1 MQVSMRLK
9 SPAHYTESKLQLK
22 VVFAAGLTIFGTSE
36 IAKMFFK
43 EIIGQN
49 AVKQRLIQSVREER
63 VSHAQLFAG
72 PPGTGKL
79 ALAIAY
85 AQYVACTNRQEN
97 DSCGEC
103 PSCKKYRKLIHP
115 DLHFVFPVVKTPKFK
130 EPVSDNFLEEWRQMM
145 AQNFYFNIDQWF
157 DLIGVENAQGLIYSH
172 QSEEIIR
179 KLNLKSYESEY
190 KVMIIWLPE
199 KMHAACANKLLK
211 MIEEPPVKTLFVL
224 VTENEEDIISTI
236 RSRCQLITI
245 PPIDPDSIEKAI
257 RAMPDSEGI
266 DVRNIVHLAKGNY
279 DKALELIQPDEQSLY
294 NLERF
299 KELMRFSYGR
309 KFGDLLK
316 WADQVA
322 GIGREKQ
329 KSLLNYF
336 LTILR
341 ENFVYNLKVRD
352 LNFMNDQEEE
362 FSKRFSPFINERNIL
377 ELTEVFETAFAHI
390 GMNGNPRIIF
400 SDVSFKITKLIRK

>member
-1 MQVSMRLK
+1 
-9 SPAHYTESKLQLK
+9 
-22 VVFAAGLTIFGTSE
+22 
-36 IAKMFFK
+36 MFFK
-43 EIIGQN
+43 EVIGQS
-49 AVKQRLIQSVREER
+49 ATKQRLIQSVNEER

-85 AQYVACTNRQEN
+85 AQFVACTNRQVD

-103 PSCKKYRKLIHP
+103 PSCKKYKKLIHP

-130 EPVSDNFLEEWRQMM
+130 EPVSDNFLEEWRLMI
-145 AQNFYFNIDQWF
+145 AQNPYFNIDQWF
-157 DLIGVENAQGLIYSH
+157 DMIGVENAQGLIYSH

-199 KMHAACANKLLK
+199 KMHVACANKLLK

-224 VTENEEDIISTI
+224 ITENEEDIISTI

-245 PPIDPDSIEKAI
+245 PPINSASLEKAI
-257 RAMPDSEGI
+257 MALPDAEGCDI
-266 DVRNIVHLAKGNY
+266 RNIVHLAKGNY
-279 DKALELIQPDEQSLY
+279 GKALELLQPDEQTLF

-309 KFGDLLK
+309 KFGDLFK

-336 LTILR
+336 LIILR
-341 ENFVYNLKVRD
+341 ENFIYNLKNSD
-352 LNFMNDQEEE
+352 LTFMSDQEED
-362 FSKRFSPFINERNIL
+362 FSKRFSPFINERNIV
-377 ELTEVFETAFAHI
+377 ELTEVFETAFAHV
-390 GMNGNPRIIF
+390 GMNGNPKIIF
-400 SDVSFKITKLIRK
+400 TDVAFKITKLIRK

>member
-1 MQVSMRLK
+1 
-9 SPAHYTESKLQLK
+9 
-22 VVFAAGLTIFGTSE
+22 
-36 IAKMFFK
+36 MFFK
-43 EIIGQN
+43 EVIGQE
-49 AVKQRLIQSVREER
+49 ATKKRLIQSVGEER

-72 PPGTGKL
+72 PEGTGKL

-85 AQYVACTNRQEN
+85 AQYVACTNRQSG

-130 EPVSDNFLEEWRQMM
+130 EPVSDNFLEEWRAMI
-145 AQNFYFNIDQWF
+145 AQSPYFNLDQWF
-157 DLIGVENAQGLIYSH
+157 DMIGVENAQGLIYAH

-199 KMHAACANKLLK
+199 KMHVACANKLLK
-211 MIEEPPVKTLFVL
+211 MIEEPPVKTLFIL
-224 VTENEEDIISTI
+224 ITENEEDIISTI
-236 RSRCQLITI
+236 RSRCQMITV
-245 PPIDPDSIEKAI
+245 PPIDPDSMARALGNLPEAEGHDI
-257 RAMPDSEGI
+257 RN
-266 DVRNIVHLAKGNY
+266 VVHLAKGNFT
-279 DKALELIQPDEQSLY
+279 KAVELLQPDEQTLF
-294 NLERF
+294 NLEKF

-309 KFGDLLK
+309 KYSDLFK
-316 WADQVA
+316 WVDQVA

-336 LTILR
+336 LNSLR
-341 ENFVYNLKVRD
+341 ENFIYNLKNKD
-352 LNFMNDQEEE
+352 LTFMSDQEEE
-362 FSKRFSPFINERNIL
+362 FSKRFSPFINERNIQ
-377 ELTEVFETAFAHI
+377 ELTEVFELAFAHI

-400 SDVSFKITKLIRK
+400 TDVSFKIVKLIRK

>member
-1 MQVSMRLK
+1 
-9 SPAHYTESKLQLK
+9 
-22 VVFAAGLTIFGTSE
+22 
-36 IAKMFFK
+36 MFFK
-43 EIIGQN
+43 DVIGQN
-49 AVKQRLIQSVREER
+49 AIKERLIQSVREER

-72 PPGTGKL
+72 PSGAGKL

-85 AQYVACTNRQEN
+85 AQYVACTNRQEH

-130 EPVSDNFLEEWRQMM
+130 EPVSDNFLDEWRIMI
-145 AQNFYFNIDQWF
+145 AQNPYFNIDQWF

-199 KMHAACANKLLK
+199 KMHVACANKLLK

-245 PPIDPDSIEKAI
+245 PPIDTVSLEKAI
-257 RAMPDSEGI
+257 REIPHTADLDI
-266 DVRNIVHLAKGNY
+266 RNIVHLAKGNY
-279 DKALELIQPDEQSLY
+279 SRALELLQPDDQTLY

-299 KELMRFSYGR
+299 KELMRYSYGR
-309 KFGDLLK
+309 KFGDLIK
-316 WADQVA
+316 WAEQVA

-341 ENFVYNLKVRD
+341 ENFIYNLKVRD
-352 LNFMNDQEEE
+352 LTFMSDQEEE
-362 FSKRFSPFINERNIL
+362 FSKRFSPFINERNII
-377 ELTEVFETAFAHI
+377 ELTEVFETAFVHV

-400 SDVSFKITKLIRK
+400 TDIAFRITKLIRK

>member
-1 MQVSMRLK
+1 
-9 SPAHYTESKLQLK
+9 
-22 VVFAAGLTIFGTSE
+22 
-36 IAKMFFK
+36 MFFK
-43 EIIGQN
+43 EVIGQD
-49 AVKQRLIQSVREER
+49 ATKQRLIQSVNEER

-85 AQYVACTNRQEN
+85 AQYVACTNRQAG

-103 PSCKKYRKLIHP
+103 PSCKKIRKLIHP
-115 DLHFVFPVVKTPKFK
+115 DLHFVFPVIKTKKFEK
-130 EPVSDNFLEEWRQMM
+130 PVSDNFLEDWRMM
-145 AQNFYFNIDQWF
+145 VGRNPYFSMDQWF
-157 DLIGVENAQGLIYSH
+157 SQIGVENAQGLIYSH

-190 KVMIIWLPE
+190 KTMIIWLPE
-199 KMHAACANKLLK
+199 KMHVACANKLLK
-211 MIEEPPVKTLFVL
+211 MIEEPPVKTLFIL
-224 VTENEEDIISTI
+224 ITENEEDILSTI

-245 PPIDPDSIEKAI
+245 PPIDSVALGKAI
-257 RAMPDSEGI
+257 QEVPEAEGCDI
-266 DVRNIVHLAKGNY
+266 RNIVHLARGNY
-279 DKALELIQPDEQSLY
+279 GKALELLQPDEQILF

-309 KFGDLLK
+309 KYSDLFK
-316 WADQVA
+316 WVDQVA

-336 LTILR
+336 LIILR
-341 ENFVYNLKVRD
+341 ENFMYNLKNRN
-352 LNFMNDQEEE
+352 LSFMSDQEEE
-362 FSKRFSPFINERNIL
+362 FSKRFSPFINERNIV

-400 SDVSFKITKLIRK
+400 TDVTFKVMKLIRK

>member
-1 MQVSMRLK
+1 MLFLTLHKSNSML
-9 SPAHYTESKLQLK
+9 
-22 VVFAAGLTIFGTSE
+22 
-36 IAKMFFK
+36 FK
-43 EIIGQN
+43 DVIGQN
-49 AVKQRLIQSVREER
+49 TTKLRLIQSVKEER

-72 PPGTGKL
+72 PEGTGKL

-85 AQYVACTNRQEN
+85 AQFVACTNRQEN

-115 DLHFVFPVVKTPKFK
+115 DLHFVFPVIKTPKFK
-130 EPVSDNFLEEWRQMM
+130 EPVSDNFLEDWRMM
-145 AQNFYFNIDQWF
+145 IGKNPYFSIDQWF
-157 DLIGVENAQGLIYSH
+157 EQIGVENAQGLIYSH

-199 KMHAACANKLLK
+199 KMHVACANKLLK

-224 VTENEEDIISTI
+224 ITENEEDIISTI

-245 PPIDPDSIEKAI
+245 PPIDPDSITRAI
-257 RAMPDSEGI
+257 RTLPEAEGCDI
-266 DVRNIVHLAKGNY
+266 RNIVHLAKGNY
-279 DKALELIQPDEQSLY
+279 GKAVELLQPDEQTVY
-294 NLERF
+294 NLELF

-309 KFGDLLK
+309 KFADLFK
-316 WADQVA
+316 WIDQVA

-336 LTILR
+336 LIILR
-341 ENFVYNLKVRD
+341 ENFIYNLKNRE
-352 LNFMNDQEEE
+352 LTFMSDQEEE
-362 FSKRFSPFINERNIL
+362 FSKRFSPFINERNIQ
-377 ELTEVFETAFAHI
+377 ELTEVFESAFTHI

-400 SDVSFKITKLIRK
+400 TDVAFKITRLIRK

>member
-1 MQVSMRLK
+1 
-9 SPAHYTESKLQLK
+9 
-22 VVFAAGLTIFGTSE
+22 
-36 IAKMFFK
+36 MFFK
-43 EIIGQN
+43 EVIGQS
-49 AVKQRLIQSVREER
+49 ATKKRLIQSVTEER

-72 PPGTGKL
+72 PAGSGKL

-85 AQYVACTNRQEN
+85 AQYVACTNRQFN

-103 PSCKKYRKLIHP
+103 PSCKKFRKLIHP

-130 EPVSDNFLEEWRQMM
+130 EPVSDNFLEEWRAMI
-145 AQNFYFNIDQWF
+145 AKNPYFNIDQWF
-157 DLIGVENAQGLIYSH
+157 EQIGVENAQGLIYSH

-199 KMHAACANKLLK
+199 KMHVACANKLLK

-224 VTENEEDIISTI
+224 ITENEEDIISTI
-236 RSRCQLITI
+236 RSRCQLITV
-245 PPIDPDSIEKAI
+245 PPIDPDSVEKAI
-257 RAMPDSEGI
+257 SALPESEGV
-266 DVRNIVHLAKGNY
+266 DLRNLVHLAKGDYN
-279 DKALELIQPDEQSLY
+279 KALELLEPDDQTLF

-299 KELMRFSYGR
+299 KELMRYSYGR
-309 KFGDLLK
+309 KFTDLFK
-316 WADQVA
+316 WVDQVA

-336 LTILR
+336 LNILR
-341 ENFVYNLKVRD
+341 ENFVYNLKNRD
-352 LNFMNDQEEE
+352 LTFMNAQEED

-377 ELTEVFETAFAHI
+377 ELTQVFELAFSHVE
-390 GMNGNPRIIF
+390 MNGNARIVF
-400 SDVSFKITKLIRK
+400 TDVAFKITKLIRK

>member
-1 MQVSMRLK
+1 
-9 SPAHYTESKLQLK
+9 
-22 VVFAAGLTIFGTSE
+22 
-36 IAKMFFK
+36 MFFK
-43 EIIGQN
+43 EIIGQE
-49 AVKQRLIQSVREER
+49 ATKQRLIQSVREER

-72 PPGTGKL
+72 PEGTGKL

-85 AQYVACTNRQEN
+85 AQYVACTNRQTN

-130 EPVSDNFLEEWRQMM
+130 EPVSDNFLEEWRSMI
-145 AQNFYFNIDQWF
+145 AQSPYFNLDQWF
-157 DLIGVENAQGLIYSH
+157 DLIGVENAQGLIYAH

-199 KMHAACANKLLK
+199 KMHVACANKLLK

-224 VTENEEDIISTI
+224 ITENEEDIISTI
-236 RSRCQLITI
+236 RSRCQLITV
-245 PPIDPDSIEKAI
+245 PPIDTISMTKALEQI
-257 RAMPDSEGI
+257 PEAEGI
-266 DVRNIVHLAKGNY
+266 DIRNIVHLSKGNFG
-279 DKALELIQPDEQSLY
+279 KAIELLQPDEQTLF

-309 KFGDLLK
+309 KYSDLFK
-316 WADQVA
+316 WVDQVA

-336 LTILR
+336 LNILR
-341 ENFVYNLKVRD
+341 ENFIYNLKNRE
-352 LNFMNDQEEE
+352 LTFMSDQEED
-362 FSKRFSPFINERNIL
+362 FSKRFSPFINERNIQ
-377 ELTEVFETAFAHI
+377 ELTQVFELAFAHI

-400 SDVSFKITKLIRK
+400 TDVSFKIVKLIRK

>member
-1 MQVSMRLK
+1 LELHNLS
-9 SPAHYTESKLQLK
+9 S
-22 VVFAAGLTIFGTSE
+22 
-36 IAKMFFK
+36 MFFK
-43 EIIGQN
+43 EVIGQN
-49 AVKQRLIQSVREER
+49 ATKERLIQSVQGER

-72 PPGTGKL
+72 PEGTGKL

-85 AQYVACTNRQEN
+85 AQYVACTNRQAN

-130 EPVSDNFLEEWRQMM
+130 EPVSDNFLEDWRLMIG
-145 AQNFYFNIDQWF
+145 QNPYFNVDQWF
-157 DLIGVENAQGLIYSH
+157 DRIGVENAQGLIYSH

-199 KMHAACANKLLK
+199 KMHVACANKLLK
-211 MIEEPPVKTLFVL
+211 MIEEPPVKTLFIL
-224 VTENEEDIISTI
+224 ITENEEDIISTI

-245 PPIDPDSIEKAI
+245 PPIDPDSLAKAI
-257 RAMPDSEGI
+257 GLLPESEGI
-266 DVRNIVHLAKGNY
+266 DIRNIVHLAKGNY
-279 DKALELIQPDEQSLY
+279 SKSLELLQPDEQTQF

-299 KELMRFSYGR
+299 KELMRTSYGR
-309 KFGDLLK
+309 KFADLFK
-316 WADQVA
+316 WVDQVA

-329 KSLLNYF
+329 KNLLNYF
-336 LTILR
+336 LQILR
-341 ENFVYNLKVRD
+341 ENFMYNLKNKD
-352 LNFMNDQEEE
+352 LVFMNDQEED
-362 FSKRFSPFINERNIL
+362 FSKRFSPFINERNII
-377 ELTEVFETAFAHI
+377 ELTEVFETAFNHI

-400 SDVSFKITKLIRK
+400 TDVAFKITKLIRK

>member
-1 MQVSMRLK
+1 
-9 SPAHYTESKLQLK
+9 
-22 VVFAAGLTIFGTSE
+22 
-36 IAKMFFK
+36 MFFK
-43 EIIGQN
+43 EVIGQS
-49 AVKQRLIQSVREER
+49 ATKERLIQSVNEER

-72 PPGTGKL
+72 PPGGGKL

-85 AQYVACTNRQEN
+85 AQYIACTNRQQN

-130 EPVSDNFLEEWRQMM
+130 EPVSDNFLEEWRMM
-145 AQNFYFNIDQWF
+145 IGKNPYFTIDQWF
-157 DLIGVENAQGLIYSH
+157 DQIGVENAQGLIYSH

-199 KMHAACANKLLK
+199 KMHVACANKLLK
-211 MIEEPPVKTLFVL
+211 MIEEPPVKTLFIL
-224 VTENEEDIISTI
+224 ITENEEDIISTI
-236 RSRCQLITI
+236 RSRCQLITV
-245 PPIDPDSIEKAI
+245 PPIDPGSIEKAI
-257 RAMPDSEGI
+257 SALPEAEGV
-266 DVRNIVHLAKGNY
+266 DLRNLVHLAKGNY
-279 DKALELIQPDEQSLY
+279 NKALELLEPDDQTLF

-299 KELMRFSYGR
+299 KELMRYSYGR
-309 KFGDLLK
+309 KFTDLFK
-316 WADQVA
+316 WVDQVA

-336 LTILR
+336 LNILR
-341 ENFVYNLKVRD
+341 ENFVYNLKNRD
-352 LNFMNDQEEE
+352 LTFMNSQEEE
-362 FSKRFSPFINERNIL
+362 FSKRFSPFINERNII

-400 SDVSFKITKLIRK
+400 TDVAFKITKLIRK

>member
-1 MQVSMRLK
+1 
-9 SPAHYTESKLQLK
+9 
-22 VVFAAGLTIFGTSE
+22 
-36 IAKMFFK
+36 MFFK
-43 EIIGQN
+43 EVIGQE
-49 AVKQRLIQSVREER
+49 ATKKRLIQSVGEER

-72 PPGTGKL
+72 PEGTGKL

-85 AQYVACTNRQEN
+85 AQYVACTNRQPG

-130 EPVSDNFLEEWRQMM
+130 EPVSDNFLEEWRAMI
-145 AQNFYFNIDQWF
+145 AQSPYFNLDQWF
-157 DLIGVENAQGLIYSH
+157 DMIGVENAQGLIYAH

-199 KMHAACANKLLK
+199 KMHVACANKLLK
-211 MIEEPPVKTLFVL
+211 MIEEPPVKTLFIL
-224 VTENEEDIISTI
+224 ITENEEDIISTI
-236 RSRCQLITI
+236 RSRCQMITV
-245 PPIDPDSIEKAI
+245 PPIDPDSMARALGNLPEAEGHDI
-257 RAMPDSEGI
+257 RN
-266 DVRNIVHLAKGNY
+266 VVHLAKGNFT
-279 DKALELIQPDEQSLY
+279 KAVELLQPDEQTLF
-294 NLERF
+294 NLEKF

-309 KFGDLLK
+309 KYSDLFK
-316 WADQVA
+316 WVDQVA

-336 LTILR
+336 LNGLR
-341 ENFVYNLKVRD
+341 ENFIYNLKNKD
-352 LNFMNDQEEE
+352 LTFMSDQEEE
-362 FSKRFSPFINERNIL
+362 FSKRFSPFINERNIQ
-377 ELTEVFETAFAHI
+377 ELTEVFELAFAHI

-400 SDVSFKITKLIRK
+400 TDVSFKIVKLIRK